1 MWGKQLL
8 KCEQLK
14 AQLDPS
20 FGGSSL
26 CLRQRISLNCNMI
39 FFFSVGCKRKGC
51 LALFAGKKLGFCFHG
66 DLEFS
71 VLWGCKLLLCFTSMF
86 QRKGEQVTVSHS
98 WEKLWNSSRDA
109 WMGLLEL
116 LTWANPPWDWCC
128 FSTGLITASL
138 IIPWPE
144 PPGDQVLLFAD

>member
-51 LALFAGKKLGFCFHG
+51 LALFAGKSWDFASMETWSFQFYEAANCCC
-66 DLEFS
+66 
-71 VLWGCKLLLCFTSMF
+71 VFTSMF